1 MVSKGNVCSVL
12 KVYIRISGVMVKNVH
27 QWYWGW
33 SKSQT
38 SAIYSV
44 VVKVTSEIPFTLK
57 YHGINV
63 PYVKH
68 SGRSSN

>member
-1 MVSKGNVCSVL
+1 
-12 KVYIRISGVMVKNVH
+12 MVKNVH